1 MWTAAEKRGVSW
13 LLPLLFLLLVFAG
26 GILNRIR
33 GGMTGPMWGLCHGQ
47 HDVKGDDACG
57 GWGDFVGRWG
67 ISLASGLL
75 VGLLGGGNPLLGG
88 PHKILRLGPNLP
100 LCAWL
105 SS

>member
-1 MWTAAEKRGVSW
+1 MWAVAEKRGVPW

-33 GGMTGPMWGLCHGQ
+33 GGMTGPMWGLCDGH
-47 HDVKGDDACG
+47 HDVKGDDRCG

-75 VGLLGGGNPLLGG
+75 VGLLGGGNPLLGASAFQ
-88 PHKILRLGPNLP
+88 P
-100 LCAWL
+100 A
-105 SS
+105 SSSFAAAGIVCD